1 LPLKATNPWLWPKPS
16 SCSRATFPSQ
26 AQSLDKTHGRIEERK
41 LWALPVDGATVG
53 LAGAA
58 QIFRIDR
65 KVDICRKDRIIK
77 TTLIAFY
84 GVTSLWADQAHP
96 QKLLELVRGYW
107 AIQTKQHYRR
117 DHTQREDHRLVR
129 NPVTARNL
137 WLRRS
142 AAIFLY
148 EHQRPH
154 RGAKQSLPDWQRKNI
169 RNPNPLIQ
177 QLVPPNA

>member
-1 LPLKATNPWLWPKPS
+1 M
-16 SCSRATFPSQ
+16 
-26 AQSLDKTHGRIEERK
+26 
-41 LWALPVDGATVG
+41 G

-65 KVDICRKDRIIK
+65 KVDLCRKGRIIK

-84 GVTSLWADQAHP
+84 GVTSLWADEANP
-96 QKLLELVRGYW
+96 QKLLDLVRGYW
-107 AIQTKQHYRR
+107 AIEIKQHYRR
-117 DHTQREDHRLVR
+117 DHTQREDHCLVR
-129 NPVTARNL
+129 NPITARNL
-137 WLRRS
+137 SLMRS

-148 EHQRPH
+148 EHQRLS

>member
-1 LPLKATNPWLWPKPS
+1 M
-16 SCSRATFPSQ
+16 
-26 AQSLDKTHGRIEERK
+26 
-41 LWALPVDGATVG
+41 G

-65 KVDICRKDRIIK
+65 KVDICRKGRIIK

-84 GVTSLWADQAHP
+84 GVTSLWADEANP

-107 AIQTKQHYRR
+107 AIETKQHYRR
-117 DHTQREDHRLVR
+117 DHTLM
-129 NPVTARNL
+129 
-137 WLRRS
+137 RS

-148 EHQRPH
+148 EHQRPK
-154 RGAKQSLPDWQRKNI
+154 RDAKKSLPDWQRKNI
-169 RNPNPLIQ
+169 RNPNALIR

>member
-1 LPLKATNPWLWPKPS
+1 M
-16 SCSRATFPSQ
+16 
-26 AQSLDKTHGRIEERK
+26 
-41 LWALPVDGATVG
+41 
-53 LAGAA
+53 
-58 QIFRIDR
+58 
-65 KVDICRKDRIIK
+65 DICRKGRVIK

-84 GVTSLWADQAHP
+84 GVTSLWVDEASP
-96 QKLLELVRGYW
+96 QQLLEWVRGYW
-107 AIQTKQHYRR
+107 AIETKQHYRR
-117 DHTQREDHRLVR
+117 DHTQREDHCLVR

-137 WLRRS
+137 SLMRS

-148 EHQRPH
+148 EHQRPS

>member
-1 LPLKATNPWLWPKPS
+1 
-16 SCSRATFPSQ
+16 
-26 AQSLDKTHGRIEERK
+26 
-41 LWALPVDGATVG
+41 VDGATVG